1 MVGFIVEVTKGCEEG
16 THLELGLMDVLL
28 LECHLSKPFLGL
40 MLPGGVFAL
49 ALEPIRVV
57 DGLIGLLV
65 TLHIRVVGDEVDR
78 VSIVKELYFPLPH
91 HRFMQ
96 LLWNHVNYLSTSDIS
111 SSLRHSTCSYE
122 IGSKEDKADKAGEC

>member
-1 MVGFIVEVTKGCEEG
+1 VVGFIVEVTKGCEEG

-28 LECHLSKPFLGL
+28 LECHLGKPFLGL

-57 DGLIGLLV
+57 DGLISLLV

-78 VSIVKELYFPLPH
+78 VFIVEGVVFSTATSSIHAVIMEPCK
-91 HRFMQ
+91 
-96 LLWNHVNYLSTSDIS
+96 LSIYKRHILIS
-111 SSLRHSTCSYE
+111 
-122 IGSKEDKADKAGEC
+122 